1 MKEEWGDFRVTE
13 THIFNYGDQNM
24 HAAIS
29 GYLGYDTKLNG
40 LGHRI
45 YRIADGSIAEE
56 KVPVNSTSYLD
67 GVKNMMFRLHFGDY
81 AGYGLRIISFCYFN
95 VSRKKGY
102 VDVGFWS
109 SAHLS
114 VHLDKMVTEGRKVM
128 RSLRYHNLN
137 DIDAEVFVDV
147 IQDAETVNHKGFWK

>member
-1 MKEEWGDFRVTE
+1 MNPAEDYIINQEEPFKSILMQLQVLVE
-13 THIFNYGDQNM
+13 TSVPNLELKYKYRLPFY
-24 HAAIS
+24 
-29 GYLGYDTKLNG
+29 YLNG
-40 LGHRI
+40 
-45 YRIADGSIAEE
+45 
-56 KVPVNSTSYLD
+56 KP
-67 GVKNMMFRLHFGDY
+67 
-81 AGYGLRIISFCYFN
+81 FCYFN

-109 SAHLS
+109 SAHLG

-137 DIDAEVFVDV
+137 DIDAEVFVAV